1 MKTIHHLALATLLLT
16 AVPTQPVF
24 SQTQSSETYET
35 KQVAKISIKI
45 ETLAQNEPFNP
56 DRILSRMR
64 TKVGDPFSQL
74 AFDQDLKML
83 SEEYDRAEPT
93 IQVRQGE
100 VLISIKLWQKPII
113 RQIKWNGN
121 SDIKTKR
128 LQKELGIKPN
138 SIYNREEFNKAFN
151 KVKEYYIKKGYF
163 DSQLQY
169 KISPDRHNNEV
180 DITIRVDEGHSGRV
194 NTIEFHGFDK
204 SEESDLLHMIN
215 TKKYNF
221 FTSWLTG
228 TGTYH
233 EEALEQDKL
242 IILNYLQNKGF
253 ADARVNIELKETE
266 HDGKLFI
273 EISAVRGEVFYFG
286 TITFEGNKL
295 FDNEKIDKR
304 LLIHDG
310 DTYSPENLRDTVQGI
325 KDLYG
330 EKGYIDTNIRYNL
343 QLNHAQPTYDVSF
356 FIEEGDQY
364 KIGLIRVL
372 GNTQT
377 STNVILHESLLIPGE
392 TFDSRM
398 LRATQQRLESMG
410 YFKSVNVY
418 AVRTTEDKTLGES
431 YRDVIIEVEET
442 TTGNLSLFF
451 GFSTVDDLFGGLDLA
466 ENNFNYKGLGR
477 IWKEGLPAVRGGGE
491 YAHIKATIGKKQTN
505 YMISW
510 LTPYFRDSLW
520 RVGFDVNYAQ
530 NRLQSSDYKV
540 NTVGFA
546 LYGSYPLTSYWTTG
560 WKYRIRNAIIKID
573 KNAGAEA
580 LEQAK
585 NSGIVT
591 GFGLN
596 LSYDSTDN
604 VFKPHRGIRSI
615 LEGEIA
621 AVRRHASRQK
631 DFPFLRLSYVNTF
644 YYPVWRKGTF
654 KTRGDFKFINPLG
667 QGTAELLPLSER
679 YFLGGETSVRGYR
692 AYQIGPK
699 YGTGDPTG
707 GISSVLLSVEYL
719 QTIFK
724 MLDLFVFADGGSIS
738 MDRVNVHKMNFSWG
752 YGARFELANRVPLIV
767 GYGYPINPSSH
778 SEVRRFFFSM
788 GGQF

>member
-1 MKTIHHLALATLLLT
+1 MKKFHRIALATFLLSATLT
-16 AVPTQPVF
+16 HPIY
-24 SQTQSSETYET
+24 SQTQPSETLET
-35 KQVAKISIKI
+35 KQVAKITIKV
-45 ETLAQNEPFNP
+45 ETLAPNEPQNT
-56 DRILSRMR
+56 DRILARMS
-64 TKVGDPFSQL
+64 TKVGDPFSQIT
-74 AFDQDLKML
+74 FDHDLKML
-83 SEEYDRAEPT
+83 SDEYDRAEPT
-93 IQVRQGE
+93 ILVKQGE
-100 VLISIKLWQKPII
+100 IHISIKLWQKPII
-113 RQIKWNGN
+113 RQIKWSGN
-121 SDIKTKR
+121 NEIKTRK

-138 SIYNREEFNKAFN
+138 TIFNREDFNKAFN

-169 KISPDRHNNEV
+169 RITPDRGNNE
-180 DITIRVDEGHSGRV
+180 IEIEIHVDEGHTGRIDK
-194 NTIEFHGFDK
+194 IEFHGFDK
-204 SEESDLLHMIN
+204 AEESDLLHMIN
-215 TKKYNF
+215 SKKYNF

-242 IILNYLQNKGF
+242 VILNYLQNKGY
-253 ADARVNIELKETE
+253 ADALVNIELKDSEKS
-266 HDGKLFI
+266 GKLFI
-273 EISAVRGEVFYFG
+273 EISSVHGEIFHFSK
-286 TITFEGNKL
+286 ITFEGNEL
-295 FDNEKIDKR
+295 FDNEKIESR

-310 DTYSPENLRDTVQGI
+310 DTYSPEKLRDTLQSI

-330 EKGYIDTNIRYNL
+330 EKGYIDTSVRYNL
-343 QLNHAQPTYDVSF
+343 QLNHDQPSYNVSF
-356 FIEEGDQY
+356 YIEEGEQY
-364 KIGLIRVL
+364 NIGLVRVL
-372 GNTQT
+372 GNMQT
-377 STNVILHESLLIPGE
+377 STSVILHESQLIPGE
-392 TFDSRM
+392 IFDSRM
-398 LRATQQRLESMG
+398 LRVTQHRLESMG

-418 AVRTTEDKTLGES
+418 AVRTTEDKTLGEN

-477 IWKEGLPAVRGGGE
+477 IWKDGLPAIRGGGE
-491 YAHIKATIGKKQTN
+491 YTHLKASIGKRQNN
-505 YMISW
+505 YTISW

-520 RVGFDVNYAQ
+520 RVGFDVNYS
-530 NRLQSSDYKV
+530 QSRVQSKDYDV
-540 NTVGFA
+540 NTLGFA
-546 LYGSYPLTSYWTTG
+546 LYGSYPLTPYWTSG

-573 KNAGAEA
+573 KSAGEEA
-580 LEQAK
+580 VEQEK
-585 NSGIVT
+585 NSGIAT

-596 LSYDSTDN
+596 LTYDSTDN

-615 LEGEIA
+615 LEAEIA
-621 AVRRHASRQK
+621 GVRRHASSQK
-631 DFPFLRLSYVNTF
+631 GFPFLRVSYVNTF
-644 YYPVWRKGTF
+644 YYPIWRKGTL
-654 KTRGDFKFINPLG
+654 KTRGDFKFIDTFG

-679 YFLGGETSVRGYR
+679 FFLGGETSVRGYR

-707 GISSVLLSVEYL
+707 GISSILLSVEYL
-719 QTIFK
+719 QNIFK

-738 MDRVNVHKMNFSWG
+738 MSRVNVHKMNMSWG

-767 GYGYPINPSSH
+767 GYGYPINASSK